1 MEATRYSTDHTSE
14 DMFLGCMPYRQQ
26 NGSNAGIR
34 AILQDR
40 DGVGAT
46 LLCRGETREQAELV
60 KRRDP
65 IPSVQQRID
74 FTDALRRAPSAS
86 ACFDLIG
93 RPNPTHARV
102 QLCEC
107 ARSSVGEVDEVRGRM
122 ATACRPKVS

>member
-1 MEATRYSTDHTSE
+1 MCLRLKLSNGDGALELCMEATRYSTDHTSE

-65 IPSVQQRID
+65 MPSVQQRID

-93 RPNPTHARV
+93 PLIGVFA
-102 QLCEC
+102 
-107 ARSSVGEVDEVRGRM
+107 
-122 ATACRPKVS
+122 